1 MLVMAS
7 GDRTCS
13 QLREYLSSREPFPE
27 EDSTAGQTMME
38 RLLRTYFWWKGGLG
52 DMSRN
57 LRGSKDRSGGAGSK
71 SRGGGSSSSG
81 GGRGQPSF
89 KRRRVRGGSVAASMT
104 SGRKERNAETG
115 EEEMKNAELED
126 EAEEIA
132 DL

>member
-1 MLVMAS
+1 MAS

-13 QLREYLSSREPFPE
+13 QLREYLSSREPLPE
-27 EDSTAGQTMME
+27 DDSTAGQTMME

-57 LRGSKDRSGGAGSK
+57 LRGSKDRAGGAGSK
-71 SRGGGSSSSG
+71 SRGGGSSSSN
-81 GGRGQPSF
+81 GGRGTSNSF

-104 SGRKERNAETG
+104 SGRKGRNAETG
-115 EEEMKNAELED
+115 EEEEKNAELED